1 MKRKTKTI
9 LSVVLFILIFGALL
23 ATATFTDLQ
32 VSNIL
37 ATKALA
43 DHTYL
48 TSDTFG
54 ASLESIGSNPVYI
67 AYAFAFMILF
77 WYCAR
82 KKSLSAAP
90 KTVLAC
96 LMAVFAFI
104 ACYVLTS
111 DTMEYIHEHLVNIEH
126 SQLSAPAWLMVI
138 QIVTALFIC
147 ALGLFAVR
155 NFSDEQ
161 IENLFS
167 FAVATLVFIT
177 ASTVV
182 LHLIKGPVGRIRFR
196 AMNMYPDSP
205 DYGFAKFAR
214 WYEINGQWIDKET
227 LLSLFGTTD
236 ALKSFPSGHTCAAGA
251 SYFLPMLNDA
261 LKIKNKGVRALLWIC
276 PVVITGAVAI
286 SRIVVGAHFFS
297 DVLVGGTCAFVFMIL
312 CREIF
317 VLKGANVKALCG
329 KTAETE
335 A

>member
-1 MKRKTKTI
+1 MTRKKKTI
-9 LSVVLFILIFGALL
+9 LSVLLFVLIFGALL

-37 ATKALA
+37 AAPALA

-48 TSDTFG
+48 SDNTFG
-54 ASLESIGSNPVYI
+54 VTFESLGSDPIYL
-67 AYAFAFMILF
+67 AFAFAFMILF

-82 KKSLSAAP
+82 KKSLSSAP
-90 KTVLAC
+90 KTILA
-96 LMAVFAFI
+96 AVFAVCAFI
-104 ACYVLTS
+104 ACYVLCS

-126 SQLSAPAWLMVI
+126 SQLSAPAWLV
-138 QIVTALFIC
+138 VTQAISAAFIC

-167 FAVATLVFIT
+167 FAVATLVFVIVST
-177 ASTVV
+177 AV

-214 WYEINGQWIDKET
+214 WYEINGQWISKDQMMT
-227 LLSLFGTTD
+227 LFGTTD

-261 LKIKNKGVRALLWIC
+261 LHIKNKGVRALLWIC
-276 PVVITGAVAI
+276 PVVITGIVAV

-297 DVLVGGTCAFVFMIL
+297 DVLVGGSFAFVCMIIS
-312 CREIF
+312 REIF
-317 VLKGANVKALCG
+317 VLKCANLKALTG
-329 KTAETE
+329 KE
-335 A
+335 AD